1 MAKHSQGLH
10 HHLVRKRIHAKY
22 EPYPHPDRWKRYVDE
37 AIYPI
42 GVLAPLLTV
51 PQLLEVWI
59 SKAVGLRVPA
69 PDPEVSRKINVL
81 LKKNN
86 HREAAIKII
95 VTGGRSEDGLTY
107 ENDPT
112 MIIITK
118 EIPPRSAG
126 IYEKGIKL
134 ITFEYQR
141 NNPGAKTIDYITML
155 KLQDRKRKEKAF
167 EILYESNGNILEG
180 ATSNF
185 FLFMGDRLITPKN
198 NVLIGITRNFIIKA
212 AGKRFEVEERD
223 VKTDEINRA
232 TEAFI
237 TSTTREILPVV
248 KIDDVV
254 VGNGRVGDNTK
265 ALMEIFKNYAENF

>member
-1 MAKHSQGLH
+1 MKKYCFINEKITEEDKAAVSIKDLGVLRGYGVFDFLRTYNGKPFLLKE
-10 HHLVRKRIHAKY
+10 HLVRLKNSA
-22 EPYPHPDRWKRYVDE
+22 
-37 AIYPI
+37 
-42 GVLAPLLTV
+42 
-51 PQLLEVWI
+51 
-59 SKAVGLRVPA
+59 KAVGLRVPA

-112 MIIITK
+112 MIIINK